1 VRVCVVGSVSIP
13 LLRSAAPARGT
24 SGPIHPSGGG
34 EIGGADPV
42 RFAWVWLAAG
52 EGRGW
57 IDPMRVE
64 YCLVGVAAQR
74 LGRVDLS
81 ACRSNGVGI
90 RSACLFFFCLA
101 ALGLVD
107 YICPSSSERTAC
119 AGTHASRICCRL
131 TALAFPYGRT
141 ASSFGLMGFRDM
153 PLARL
158 MSEREWTSGL
168 VLPCA
173 GRPS

>member
-42 RFAWVWLAAG
+42 RFAWVWLAG

-90 RSACLFFFCLA
+90 RSACLFFFLFGCVGIGRLDLPFFVRENRLCWHSCIENLLSFDCPCLSVWSD
-101 ALGLVD
+101 GL
-107 YICPSSSERTAC
+107 IF
-119 AGTHASRICCRL
+119 RID
-131 TALAFPYGRT
+131 GI
-141 ASSFGLMGFRDM
+141 
-153 PLARL
+153 
-158 MSEREWTSGL
+158 SGY
-168 VLPCA
+168 A
-173 GRPS
+173 ISKADE